1 MNKTEKTIDIYELL
15 TSDELEQ
22 VTDIFLEALAREK
35 NLTTEVFEIETKI
48 ISNHFISNEIAIQGV
63 SNEMRE

>member
-1 MNKTEKTIDIYELL
+1 MEKTIDIYESL

-35 NLTTEVFEIETKI
+35 QLTTEVFEIKTKI
-48 ISNHFISNEIAIQGV
+48 VSDNFIRLETYNPH
-63 SNEMRE
+63 N